1 MHFVEDDGDPVTP
14 TSIEHKIDDVYGGA
28 DGKQLEQTYNFLD
41 YHFELNGAY
50 LRARAY
56 LDEMQ
61 NVTLFG
67 PFEGRGNLRKISAP
81 EVETAVIAYLA
92 RRYSKV
98 GRN

>member
-1 MHFVEDDGDPVTP
+1 MHVDEDDEDQVTP

-28 DGKQLEQTYNFLD
+28 DGQRLEQRYNFLD

-56 LDEMQ
+56 LDEIQ

-67 PFEGRGNLRKISAP
+67 PFESRDNLRKIAAP
-81 EVETAVIAYLA
+81 EAERAVVAYLA
-92 RRYSKV
+92 RRYSRV
-98 GRN
+98 ARN

>member
-1 MHFVEDDGDPVTP
+1 MHLVEDDEDPVTP
-14 TSIEHKIDDVYGGA
+14 TSIEHKIDDVYGE

-41 YHFELNGAY
+41 YHFELNGTY

-67 PFEGRGNLRKISAP
+67 PFEGRGNLRKITAP
-81 EVETAVIAYLA
+81 EAEAAVIAYLS
-92 RRYSKV
+92 RRYSRV
-98 GRN
+98 NRN

>member
-1 MHFVEDDGDPVTP
+1 MHFDEDDGDPVAP

-28 DGKQLEQTYNFLD
+28 DGRRLEQTYNFLD

-56 LDEMQ
+56 LDEIQ

-67 PFEGRGNLRKISAP
+67 PFEARGNLRKITAP
-81 EVETAVIAYLA
+81 EAERVVIAYLS
-92 RRYSKV
+92 RRYSRV
-98 GRN
+98 ARN